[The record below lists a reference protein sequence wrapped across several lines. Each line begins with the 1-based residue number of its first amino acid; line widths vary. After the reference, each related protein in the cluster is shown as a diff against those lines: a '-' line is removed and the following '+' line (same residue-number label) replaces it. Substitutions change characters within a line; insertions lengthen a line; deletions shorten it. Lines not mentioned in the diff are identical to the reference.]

1 MLCWWY
7 QNLFGVCF
15 FGFVCV
21 FLGGIVFCAL
31 FSCVLCFFGFWVFLW
46 VCCCFCVRGFRF
58 FCVFWRVVFV
68 CFRAFFWRVVFAGFF
83 ACCFGGIICE
93 LCGGFSCFL
102 QNMHIELSVNDGKDI
117 RMLKKFLLALVACA
131 TFVSGA
137 RAEIKVD
144 IIAGAAEP
152 ISVAVQKIETVGNVS
167 GDDAK
172 MIRDVVDADLKST
185 GLFRIVARDA
195 LPEFVEMGKLPDFTL
210 WSAVKA
216 DVLVQAKLS
225 AESGGRYNLEFYVW
239 DVNGKEQIEAQSLVA
254 SKKSARRLAHIMA
267 DAIYERLTGEVGYF
281 DTQIVFIA
289 ETGPVD
295 QRIKRMAIMDQD
307 GHGMRY
313 LSDKDTFVM
322 SPHFSPNMQ
331 TIVFLSF
338 RDDDPMVWTLDLET
352 GEQRRLGQFGGM
364 NFAPRFSPD
373 GSKIALS
380 LVKDGI
386 THIYEYDTETK
397 ALKQLTFGY
406 SLNTSPSYSP
416 DGKKLA
422 FNSDRS
428 GNQQI
433 YVLDLESGEVERI
446 TYGAGRYATPAW
458 SPDGQFIA
466 FTKIADDTFYIGIMS
481 PNGRNEKILAGGW
494 YMEAP
499 SWAPGSRRVVYYE
512 TEKALD
518 GIERMSHIRSVD
530 ITGQNLYDIPL
541 PDGIYGVEPTWSPKL
556 P

>member
-1 MLCWWY
+1 M
-7 QNLFGVCF
+7 
-15 FGFVCV
+15 
-21 FLGGIVFCAL
+21 I
-31 FSCVLCFFGFWVFLW
+31 
-46 VCCCFCVRGFRF
+46 
-58 FCVFWRVVFV
+58 
-68 CFRAFFWRVVFAGFF
+68 
-83 ACCFGGIICE
+83 
-93 LCGGFSCFL
+93 
-102 QNMHIELSVNDGKDI
+102 
-117 RMLKKFLLALVACA
+117 KKFLTLVVMC
-131 TFVSGA
+131 FVFIGVA
-137 RAEIKVD
+137 RAELKVD
-144 IIAGAAEP
+144 IIAGGVEP
-152 ISVAVQKIETVGNVS
+152 IAVAVQKIETVGNVS
-167 GDDAK
+167 ARDAE

-195 LPEFVEMGKLPDFTL
+195 LPEFVEMGKMPDFTL
-210 WSAVKA
+210 WRAVKA
-216 DVLVQAKLS
+216 QVLVQAKLS

-239 DVNGKEQIEAQSLVA
+239 DVNGREQIEAQSLVA

-289 ETGPVD
+289 ESGPVNN
-295 QRIKRMAIMDQD
+295 RVKRMAIMDQD
-307 GHGMRY
+307 GYGLRY
-313 LSDKDTFVM
+313 LSDADTFVM

-373 GSKIALS
+373 GTKIALS
-380 LVKDGI
+380 LVKNGI
-386 THIYEYDTETK
+386 THIYEYDIESK
-397 ALKQLTFGY
+397 SLRQLTFGH

-416 DGKKLA
+416 DGKKMA

-433 YVLDLESGEVERI
+433 YVLDLESGGVERI

-458 SPDGQFIA
+458 SPDGKFIA
-466 FTKIADDTFYIGIMS
+466 FTKIADDTFYIGIMD
-481 PNGRNEKILAGGW
+481 PRGRNEKILAGGW

-518 GIERMSHIRSVD
+518 GIERISHIRSVD
-530 ITGQNLYDIPL
+530 ITGRNIYEIEL
-541 PDGIYGVEPTWSPKL
+541 PDGVNGVEPTWSPRL